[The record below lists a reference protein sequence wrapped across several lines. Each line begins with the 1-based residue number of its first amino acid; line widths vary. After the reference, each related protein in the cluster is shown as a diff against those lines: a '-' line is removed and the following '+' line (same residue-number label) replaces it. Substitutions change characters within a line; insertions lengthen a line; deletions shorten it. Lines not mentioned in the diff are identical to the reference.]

1 MKKLNKL
8 GVVLLA
14 SGLLLTACAKSGNSS
29 NSSSTNS
36 KLTASEQKQL
46 KQATSDYKTFV
57 EGEIDQL
64 LKDTEGFSATLK
76 SGNLE
81 EAKKQYPLIRMAYE
95 RSEPI
100 AESFGESDVKID
112 YRLVDYMDEKKSEDG
127 WSGFHRIERIMWQ
140 DNTTEGTA
148 AYVDQLVNDIKELK
162 AKIATVK
169 VTPDIMLT
177 GAVDLLNE
185 VATQKITGEEEVF
198 SHTDLYDFRA
208 NIEGAEK
215 IFELFKPLIEKKDAK
230 LVKTL
235 ETEFK
240 NVNGLLDK
248 HMIDE
253 KNYKSYTD
261 LSEVDTKEL
270 AEAVTKLGEP
280 LSQMGVILDGK

>member
-1 MKKLNKL
+1 MKKLSKL
-8 GVVLLA
+8 GVILLA

-29 NSSSTNS
+29 HSSSTSS
-36 KLTASEQKQL
+36 KLTASEQKLL

-64 LKDTEGFSATLK
+64 LKDTEGFSETLK

-112 YRLVDYMDEKKSEDG
+112 YRLVDYMDENKSEDG
-127 WSGFHRIERIMWQ
+127 WLGFHRIERIMWQ
-140 DNTTEGTA
+140 DNTTEGTT
-148 AYVDQLVNDIKELK
+148 AYAYADQLVNDIKELK

-198 SHTDLYDFRA
+198 SHTDLSDFRA
-208 NIEGAEK
+208 NIEGA
-215 IFELFKPLIEKKDAK
+215 D
-230 LVKTL
+230 
-235 ETEFK
+235 
-240 NVNGLLDK
+240 
-248 HMIDE
+248 
-253 KNYKSYTD
+253 
-261 LSEVDTKEL
+261 
-270 AEAVTKLGEP
+270 
-280 LSQMGVILDGK
+280 

>member
-1 MKKLNKL
+1 MKKLSKL
-8 GVVLLA
+8 GVILLA

-29 NSSSTNS
+29 HSSSTSS
-36 KLTASEQKQL
+36 KLTASEQKLL

-64 LKDTEGFSATLK
+64 LKDTEGFSETLK

-112 YRLVDYMDEKKSEDG
+112 YRLVDYMDG
-127 WSGFHRIERIMWQ
+127 WLGFHRIERIMWQ
-140 DNTTEGTA
+140 DNTTEGTT
-148 AYVDQLVNDIKELK
+148 AYAYADQLVNDIKELK

-215 IFELFKPLIEKKDAK
+215 FFELFKPLIQKKDAK

-261 LSEVDTKEL
+261 LSEADTKEL

>member
-1 MKKLNKL
+1 MKKLSKL
-8 GVVLLA
+8 GVILLA

-29 NSSSTNS
+29 HSSSTSS
-36 KLTASEQKQL
+36 KLTASEQKLL

-64 LKDTEGFSATLK
+64 LKDTEGFSETLK

-112 YRLVDYMDEKKSEDG
+112 YRLVDYMDENKSEDG
-127 WSGFHRIERIMWQ
+127 WLGFHRIERIMWQ
-140 DNTTEGTA
+140 DNTTEGTT
-148 AYVDQLVNDIKELK
+148 AYAYADQLVNDIKELK

-215 IFELFKPLIEKKDAK
+215 IFELFKPLIQKKDAK

-261 LSEVDTKEL
+261 LSEADTQ
-270 AEAVTKLGEP
+270 GIGR
-280 LSQMGVILDGK
+280 SCN

>member
-1 MKKLNKL
+1 MKKLSKL

-29 NSSSTNS
+29 HSNSTSS

-64 LKDTEGFSATLK
+64 LKDTEGFRETLK

-95 RSEPI
+95 CSEPI

-112 YRLVDYMDEKKSEDG
+112 YRLVDYMDENKSEDG
-127 WSGFHRIERIMWQ
+127 WLGFHRIERIMWQ
-140 DNTTEGTA
+140 DNTTEGTT
-148 AYVDQLVNDIKELK
+148 AYADQLVNDIKELK

-169 VTPDIMLT
+169 VTPEIMLT

-215 IFELFKPLIEKKDAK
+215 IFELFKPLIQKKDAK

-235 ETEFK
+235 KTEFK

-261 LSEVDTKEL
+261 LSEADTKEL

-280 LSQMGVILDGK
+280 LSQMGVILEEK

>member
-29 NSSSTNS
+29 HSSS

-64 LKDTEGFSATLK
+64 LKDTEGFSETLK

-112 YRLVDYMDEKKSEDG
+112 YRLVDYMDENKSED
-127 WSGFHRIERIMWQ
+127 
-140 DNTTEGTA
+140 
-148 AYVDQLVNDIKELK
+148 
-162 AKIATVK
+162 
-169 VTPDIMLT
+169 
-177 GAVDLLNE
+177 
-185 VATQKITGEEEVF
+185 VARQHNRWDRYLCRSIG
-198 SHTDLYDFRA
+198 
-208 NIEGAEK
+208 
-215 IFELFKPLIEKKDAK
+215 
-230 LVKTL
+230 
-235 ETEFK
+235 
-240 NVNGLLDK
+240 
-248 HMIDE
+248 
-253 KNYKSYTD
+253 
-261 LSEVDTKEL
+261 
-270 AEAVTKLGEP
+270 
-280 LSQMGVILDGK
+280 Q

>member
-29 NSSSTNS
+29 HSSSTSS

-64 LKDTEGFSATLK
+64 LKDTEGFSETLK

-81 EAKKQYPLIRMAYE
+81 EAKKQYPLVRMAYE

-112 YRLVDYMDEKKSEDG
+112 YRLVDYMDENKSEDG
-127 WSGFHRIERIMWQ
+127 WSGFHRIERILWEN
-140 DNTTEGTA
+140 NTTDGTDKYA
-148 AYVDQLVNDIKELK
+148 DQLVNDIKELK
-162 AKIATVK
+162 AKIATVD
-169 VTPDIMLT
+169 VTPDVMLT

-215 IFELFKPLIEKKDAK
+215 IFSLFKPLIEKKDAK

-235 ETEFK
+235 EAEFK
-240 NVNGLLDK
+240 NVNALLDK
-248 HMIDE
+248 HMTDDS
-253 KNYKSYTD
+253 NYKSYTD
-261 LSEVDTKEL
+261 LSKEDTKEL